1 MSQGGHPIACP
12 FLREYA
18 AEAEAI
24 PAKARKAHGAPKGGV
39 EINHWLSRILDLAQ
53 KASER
58 PSGESEPR
66 EQGRY
71 EVTRKRALRA
81 VWDAYSEVQA
91 MADNLS
97 DGKYEVTES
106 YGEVRQR
113 AREGIAIVQRD
124 IEDL

>member
-1 MSQGGHPIACP
+1 MSAGGHPIACP

-24 PAKARKAHGAPKGGV
+24 PEKARKAHGAPRGGV
-39 EINHWLSRILDLAQ
+39 EINHWLGRILDLAQ
-53 KASER
+53 MASER

-81 VWDAYSEVQA
+81 IWGAYATLQD
-91 MADNLS
+91 MS
-97 DGKYEVTES
+97 DSMPSGKYEVTEAYS
-106 YGEVRQR
+106 EVRQR
-113 AREGIAIVQRD
+113 NRMGIIMTSRD
-124 IEDL
+124 VEEL